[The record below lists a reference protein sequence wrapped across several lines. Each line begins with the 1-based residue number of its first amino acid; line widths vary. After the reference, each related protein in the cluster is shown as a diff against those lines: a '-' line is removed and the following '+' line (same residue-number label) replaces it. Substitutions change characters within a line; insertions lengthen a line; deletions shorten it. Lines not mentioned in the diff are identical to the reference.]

1 MTRMAGGD
9 LDEGRTTNH
18 GADEIGAMTLAFQ
31 IDLLAL
37 NAGVEAAWA
46 GEPGKRFAVVA
57 TEVRTLAQRSSEAAK
72 QISELIQESS
82 LRVNEGVVLV
92 GETGKLLTAIVERIG
107 IINAS
112 ANEIAKSAE
121 EQAQNQGQVNGSVV
135 EMD

>member
-1 MTRMAGGD
+1 MGRRGGK
-9 LDEGRTTNH
+9 G
-18 GADEIGAMTLAFQ
+18 
-31 IDLLAL
+31 
-37 NAGVEAAWA
+37 
-46 GEPGKRFAVVA
+46 FAVVA

-107 IINAS
+107 TINAS

-121 EQAQNQGQVNGSVV
+121 EHAQNQGQVNGSVM

>member
-1 MTRMAGGD
+1 MAGGD

-18 GADEIGAMTLAFQ
+18 GADEIGAMTLSFQ

-37 NAGVEAAWA
+37 NACVEAEWTGEA
-46 GEPGKRFAVVA
+46 GKGFAVVA

-72 QISELIQESS
+72 QISELIQKSS

>member
-1 MTRMAGGD
+1 MTGTAGGD

-37 NAGVEAAWA
+37 NAGVEAEWTGEA
-46 GEPGKRFAVVA
+46 GKGFAVVA

-72 QISELIQESS
+72 QISELIQKSS

-121 EQAQNQGQVNGSVV
+121 EQAQNLGQVNGSVV

>member
-1 MTRMAGGD
+1 MAGGD

-18 GADEIGAMTLAFQ
+18 GGDEIGAMTLAFQ

-46 GEPGKRFAVVA
+46 GEPGKGFAVVA

-107 IINAS
+107 TINAS

-121 EQAQNQGQVNGSVV
+121 EHAQNQGQVNGSVM

>member
-18 GADEIGAMTLAFQ
+18 GADEIGAMIRAFQ

-37 NAGVEAAWA
+37 NAGVEAEWTGEA
-46 GEPGKRFAVVA
+46 GKGFAVVA

-82 LRVNEGVVLV
+82 LRVNEGVVPV
-92 GETGKLLTAIVERIG
+92 GETGRLLTAIVERIG

-121 EQAQNQGQVNGSVV
+121 EQAQNQGQVNGSVL